1 MPLPLLLLAAGA
13 TAGGLTAAGLITVDT
28 PRPEGHSG
36 DQIYRWFHVEAKT
49 PTAGLVPIEQTW
61 AKAAKDY
68 GLISEHIEKVITAS
82 RGVWQG
88 EAAEAARRQ
97 LSPLAGYAD
106 TARTMAEGTAKA
118 VAQQTTDWYGCKN
131 RLKPVPADPPQDN
144 LLNKIQPYTT
154 DLDRQIEQ
162 FRAGTADNQL
172 VLAGYGERKNDNV
185 TKLPNWT
192 TPQEAGGD
200 VSVVRPGGGG
210 RDGGRGRPGG
220 GRTGGGYGRGVDGPG
235 GGTGP
240 GSGGGTGPGPVVPG
254 GDRTDPAGW
263 VAPQGGPAGGT
274 GVGPAGGAG
283 AGGAG
288 AGGGAGLGGGQAGAG
303 PGATGAGPGGLGAG
317 FGAAP
322 AGRGFGP
329 GGSGSGT
336 PGAGRPGGAAGVG
349 RGGGPGAG
357 SAGTSGARPGAA
369 AVHGMP
375 LAAGAPREED
385 LEHER
390 PTYLLETEDLFGD
403 SRSASPPV
411 IGES

>member
-1 MPLPLLLLAAGA
+1 MPLPLLLLAAGV
-13 TAGGLTAAGLITVDT
+13 TAGGLTAAGLITSDT

-36 DQIYRWFHVEAKT
+36 DQIYKWFHEEAKT
-49 PTAGLVPIEQTW
+49 PSAGLVPIERIW
-61 AKAAKDY
+61 AKAATDY
-68 GLISEHIEKVITAS
+68 ELIRDRIEKVIKAS
-82 RGVWQG
+82 HGVWQG

-118 VAQQTTDWYGCKN
+118 VAQQTIDWYGCKN

-210 RDGGRGRPGG
+210 GRDGGRGRPGG

-263 VAPQGGPAGGT
+263 VAPQGGPAG
-274 GVGPAGGAG
+274 V
-283 AGGAG
+283 G
-288 AGGGAGLGGGQAGAG
+288 AGGGAGLGGGEAGLGAGGTSSG
-303 PGATGAGPGGLGAG
+303 PGATSAGAGGSGAG
-317 FGAAP
+317 FGAAGV
-322 AGRGFGP
+322 GRGFGP

-349 RGGGPGAG
+349 RAGGPGASPAG
-357 SAGTSGARPGAA
+357 SGAARPGSAA
-369 AVHGMP
+369 LHGMP

-385 LEHER
+385 QEHER

-403 SRSASPPV
+403 NRSASPPV
-411 IGES
+411 IGEP

>member
-1 MPLPLLLLAAGA
+1 MPVPVALLLGGGLAAA
-13 TAGGLTAAGLITVDT
+13 SLITFDT

-36 DQIYRWFHVEAKT
+36 DRIYRWFHDEAKT
-49 PTAGLVPIEQTW
+49 PSAGLVPIERIW
-61 AKAAKDY
+61 LDAAREY
-68 GLISEHIEKVITAS
+68 GLVRDRIEDVITAS

-118 VAQQTTDWYGCKN
+118 VAQQTIDWYGCKN
-131 RLKPVPADPPQDN
+131 RLEPVPAEPPQDN

-240 GSGGGTGPGPVVPG
+240 GSGGGTGPGPVAPG

-263 VAPQGGPAGGT
+263 VAPQGGPAG
-274 GVGPAGGAG
+274 
-283 AGGAG
+283 AG
-288 AGGGAGLGGGQAGAG
+288 AGGGAGLGGGEA
-303 PGATGAGPGGLGAG
+303 GLGAG
-317 FGAAP
+317 GTGSGPGGSGAGLGGSGAGFGS
-322 AGRGFGP
+322 AGVGRSFGP
-329 GGSGSGT
+329 GGSGPGT
-336 PGAGRPGGAAGVG
+336 PGAGRPGGAGGVG
-349 RGGGPGAG
+349 RAGGPGAG
-357 SAGTSGARPGAA
+357 PAGTSAARPGASA
-369 AVHGMP
+369 LHGLP

-385 LEHER
+385 QEHER

-403 SRSASPPV
+403 TRSAAPPV
-411 IGES
+411 IGEP